1 MTRAKSGGLDKV
13 LEVRRWKEQE
23 EIVALV
29 DARAAVTEAEAT
41 LARLREEWQQLRR
54 GMNEASAA
62 VVGQLQAMTVMME
75 QLERGIDHADRA
87 RVAATHRVS
96 RQTDV
101 YLSAFA
107 DRRAIEKARDR
118 RQLQADLERQE
129 QEQKQTDAIAVERHW
144 RADGPLN
151 AGDDG

>member
-75 QLERGIDHADRA
+75 QLERVIDLDLKPG
-87 RVAATHRVS
+87 VGDTHRLS

-101 YLSAFA
+101 YM
-107 DRRAIEKARDR
+107 
-118 RQLQADLERQE
+118 
-129 QEQKQTDAIAVERHW
+129 
-144 RADGPLN
+144 
-151 AGDDG
+151 